1 MDVKIQAA
9 KADRLRQ
16 LHQGPKILVLANAWD
31 AASAIIFESAGFP
44 AIATTSGGVAYTFGY
59 PDGEYISRDEMLSAV
74 ARIARAVAV
83 PVSADME
90 AGYGNEPRQMK
101 DLAVALIVAGAVGLN
116 LEDSG
121 RDNHLTD
128 IAVQV
133 AKIRAL
139 RAAGDEAGVPL
150 VINARSDAF
159 WKLAAAEPKER
170 FDETVKRAR
179 AYREAGADSIFI
191 VGARDRDTIAA
202 FVREIPAPLNIL
214 AGPGVPPV
222 SELEALGVRRLSVG
236 AGPMRATLALT
247 RRIAEELRDKGTY
260 TGFTEGG
267 LTHDE
272 ANRIFEK

>member
-31 AASAIIFESAGFP
+31 AASAIIFENTGFP

-83 PVSADME
+83 PVTADME

-101 DLAVALIVAGAVGLN
+101 DLAIALIVAGAVGLN

-139 RAAGDEAGVPL
+139 RAAGAEAGVPL

-159 WKLAAAEPKER
+159 WKLAAVEPKER

-179 AYREAGADSIFI
+179 AYREAGADSIFV

-222 SELEALGVRRLSVG
+222 GELEALGVRRLSVG